1 MRRLTVL
8 EFFSFFFSSPCSGG
22 KVYLGTKSNYI
33 WFWHIFSF
41 LLSYCLNAC
50 VWDTYSYT
58 FVSCTTKMWQGDL
71 VFRGRR
77 IGGFPLTNIT
87 CTAYTQFSNY
97 ILRLLLFSWTVC
109 QGLFLTPYHFPAA
122 QIINKKKKKKNTTYH
137 RLFWLWLISFASHLT
152 IRDHHLETLF
162 FFFSRVSIK
171 RRSVHSAQISINAR
185 WRMFHIYRLSQN
197 TSTLFPIADG
207 CNPYWTTVIHAF
219 FSWCTVAGYSHPP
232 PRYIPQTTLN
242 FSHSKFVHLSKEVDM
257 CMI

>member
-122 QIINKKKKKKNTTYH
+122 QIINKKKKKKHYLPQIVLTLAYIL
-137 RLFWLWLISFASHLT
+137 RLTSDDKRPSSRNPF
-152 IRDHHLETLF
+152 F
-162 FFFSRVSIK
+162 FFFSR
-171 RRSVHSAQISINAR
+171 
-185 WRMFHIYRLSQN
+185 
-197 TSTLFPIADG
+197 
-207 CNPYWTTVIHAF
+207 
-219 FSWCTVAGYSHPP
+219 
-232 PRYIPQTTLN
+232 LN
-242 FSHSKFVHLSKEVDM
+242 QA
-257 CMI
+257 